1 MTERL
6 HFHFSL
12 SCIGEGN
19 GNPSSVLAWRIPGM
33 GEPGGLL
40 SLGSYR
46 VRHDWSDAAAA
57 AAAEVTEFQLKYL
70 KPWKMMLLKC
80 CTQYISKFGKLSSGH
95 KTEKVQISFQSQ
107 RKKMPKNVQTTIQLC
122 SFHMLARLCSKFFKL
137 DFSSM
142 RTVNFQMYKLGFQK
156 AEEQRSN
163 CQHLLD
169 HGESKRVPKKH
180 LLLLHWL
187 H

>member
-1 MTERL
+1 MTINDPDN
-6 HFHFSL
+6 H
-12 SCIGEGN
+12 
-19 GNPSSVLAWRIPGM
+19 SSVIPHL
-33 GEPGGLL
+33 ELNIL
-40 SLGSYR
+40 ECEVKWAYR
-46 VRHDWSDAAAA
+46 KHYSWAKLV
-57 AAAEVTEFQLKYL
+57 EVTELQPKYL
-70 KPWKMMLLKC
+70 KSWKRMLLKC
-80 CTQYISKFGKLSSGH
+80 CTQYVSKFGKLSSGH
-95 KTEKVQISFQSQ
+95 RTGKVQISFQSQ
-107 RKKMPKNVQTTIQLC
+107 RRKMPKNVQTTIQLC

-142 RTVNFQMYKLGFQK
+142 WTVNFQMYKLGFQK